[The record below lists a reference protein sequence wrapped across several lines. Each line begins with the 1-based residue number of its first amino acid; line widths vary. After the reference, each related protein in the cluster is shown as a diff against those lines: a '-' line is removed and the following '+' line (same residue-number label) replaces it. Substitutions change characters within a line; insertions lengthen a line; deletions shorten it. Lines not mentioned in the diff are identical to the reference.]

1 MCLTLSL
8 PMLARVLAHMLQG
21 IGRHDAKGMLMTT
34 YLNRLAWFAA
44 LLTIIAWAFVPRAAM
59 AYPVMFPSVPAVDTL
74 PLPPVPSTNT
84 PDRDR

>member
-1 MCLTLSL
+1 
-8 PMLARVLAHMLQG
+8 MLQE

-44 LLTIIAWAFVPRAAM
+44 LLTIFAWAFMPRMAM
-59 AYPVMFPSVPAVDTL
+59 AYPVMFPTIPVVETM

-84 PDRDR
+84 PDQDS